1 MEQMYLHRASVA
13 AGRGHRKNDTEVHPH
28 RERAAS
34 IGYAAVGAVAAAVVG
49 FACIA
54 A

>member
-13 AGRGHRKNDTEVHPH
+13 AGGHRKNDTEVHPH

-49 FACIA
+49 AACIA